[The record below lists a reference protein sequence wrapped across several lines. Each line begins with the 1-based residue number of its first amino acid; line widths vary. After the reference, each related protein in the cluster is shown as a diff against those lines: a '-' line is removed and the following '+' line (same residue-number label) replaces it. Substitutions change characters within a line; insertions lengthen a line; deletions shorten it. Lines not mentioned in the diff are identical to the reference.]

1 MPFRSIPHDGVL
13 APDDLEFLQSVYE
26 EAVIG
31 IANIDDVMMHDVVST
46 LIMHYRAG
54 EKDRGELVA
63 IAMRDM
69 KRAAG

>member
-1 MPFRSIPHDGVL
+1 VPFRSIPQDGAL
-13 APDDLEFLQSVYE
+13 TPDDLDFLQGVYE

-31 IANIDDVMMHDVVST
+31 IANVDDVMMHDVVST

-54 EKDRGELVA
+54 EKDRNELVA

-69 KRAAG
+69 RRSVG